1 MSETYQIIIKVANS
15 SLSEPIPHAFITISG
30 PGLSIPVTVGYY
42 PQRQGEGLI
51 GNITTGLSG
60 PGTVKQIK
68 GPGSN

>member
-42 PQRQGEGLI
+42 PQW
-51 GNITTGLSG
+51 
-60 PGTVKQIK
+60 
-68 GPGSN
+68 